1 MPNLHPMFVHL
12 PIALLTANW
21 VFDLLSIVTKKQE
34 FERTGWWT
42 LLAGMIGLAGTIATG
57 LMAEASV
64 TIEETARSFFEM
76 HEQLA
81 FGVAAIYSA
90 LVLWRFA
97 ARTYIPQRL
106 RWLYLVMTLLGVIL
120 VWVTGWYG
128 GELVF
133 RFGIGV
139 QQ

>member
-1 MPNLHPMFVHL
+1 MPNLHPMLVHL

-21 VFDLLSIVTKKQE
+21 VFDLLSVVTKRQE

-42 LLAGMIGLAGTIATG
+42 LLAGMIGLAGAITTG
-57 LMAEASV
+57 LMAEGSV
-64 TIEETARSFFEM
+64 NIAETARGFFEV

-81 FGVAAIYSA
+81 FGVAAMYST

-106 RWLYLVMTLLGVIL
+106 RWVYLVVSFLGVIL